1 MSNKICEMLDIC
13 KVFLSFFLFSFHFLN
28 FFYLLWSNHN
38 NWYQSLFPREKEGRL
53 FVFLNNQKMWFEW
66 FLYIGENLANWE
78 VFTRALCI
86 RFGDREDV
94 VEELNK
100 LTQDKGVDEYIERYK
115 KLKYWMNALNPFLLE
130 YTIFQVL

>member
-13 KVFLSFFLFSFHFLN
+13 KVFLSFFLFSFRFLN
-28 FFYLLWSNHN
+28 FFYLLWSNHY

-66 FLYIGENLANWE
+66 FFYIRENLANWE